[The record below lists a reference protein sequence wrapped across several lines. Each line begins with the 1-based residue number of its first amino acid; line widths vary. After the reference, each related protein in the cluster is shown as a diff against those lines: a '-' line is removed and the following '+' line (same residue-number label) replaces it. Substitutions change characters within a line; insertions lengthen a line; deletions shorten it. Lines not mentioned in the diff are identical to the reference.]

1 MFERFTDR
9 ARRVVVLAQEEARML
24 NHNYIG
30 TEHILLGLIHEGE
43 GVAAKALESLGIS
56 LEGVRQQVEEII
68 GQGQSA
74 PSGHIPFTPRAKK
87 VLELSLRE
95 ALQLGH
101 NYIGTE
107 HILLGLIREGEGVA
121 AQVLVKLG
129 ADLNRV
135 RQQVIQLLHGYQG
148 KEPAAAG
155 GPQEAA
161 PSTSLVLDQFGRNL
175 TQAAREGKLDPVI
188 GREKEI
194 ERVMQVLS
202 RRTKNNPVLVGEP
215 GVGKTAV
222 VEGLSQKIVKGEVP
236 ETLKDKQLYTLDLG
250 ALVAGSRYRGDF
262 EERLKKVL
270 KEIRTRGDIILFI
283 DELHTLVGAGAAE
296 GAIDAA
302 SILKPMLARGELQTI
317 GATTLDEYRKYLEK
331 DAALERRFQ
340 PIQVN
345 EPTISHTIEIL
356 KGLRDRYEA
365 HHRVSITDGALVAA
379 AQLANRYIN
388 DRFLPDK
395 AIDLIDEAGSRMR
408 IRRMT
413 APPDLREYDEKIADV
428 RRDKES
434 AIDAQDFEKAA
445 ALRDKE
451 KQLLTAKAQREKE
464 WKAGDMDVV
473 AEVDEELIAE
483 VLATATGIPVFKLT
497 EEESQRLLRME
508 DELHKRVI
516 GQNDAIKA
524 LAQSIR
530 RTRAGLKDPK
540 RPGGSFIFAGPSGVG
555 KTELS
560 KTLAEFLFGE
570 EDALIQLDM
579 SEFMEKHT
587 VSRLFGSPP
596 GYVGYE
602 EGGQLT
608 EKVRRKPFS
617 VVLFDEIE
625 KAHQDIF
632 NSLLQILED
641 GRLTD
646 AQGRV
651 VDFKNTV
658 IIMTTNLG
666 TRDISKTIGFSQ
678 EADVEGAYERMKG
691 KVTEELKKH
700 FRPEFLNRV
709 DDTIVFHQLE
719 RGEIKSIVD
728 LMIAKINERLKDRDT
743 ELYVLNRAKNL
754 LVERG
759 YDREM
764 GARPLRRTIQ
774 REIED
779 SLSDKILTNDL
790 GAGDLIVVEADGEG
804 ERAKFSFTGK
814 GKLGWNEVSAFADD
828 LIVDA
833 ATELRDLGVEI
844 LVSEGVKD
852 LIRGAYGENDGA
864 RSLAE
869 AVRTYVSRPV
879 REKVIEF
886 RTSGDD
892 SARESFAKK
901 GALLAVEPADPESE
915 RPVVVT
921 PRTTLTDADLA
932 DIQRQWTA
940 YAEALVAPHD
950 DLGVSVTDDLVRT
963 LWEKYGTVRELS
975 AELEAYLKQIEVTI
989 AKERA
994 EAATRQRRR
1003 EQGEDLAEET
1013 PRRIVVDLTTDGD
1026 RRKVTITVEET
1037 TRAAIKAAA
1046 PAIEGAGAVD

>member
-56 LEGVRQQVEEII
+56 LDAVREQVQEII
-68 GQGQSA
+68 GQGQQS
-74 PSGHIPFTPRAKK
+74 PTGHIPFTPRAKK

-95 ALQLGH
+95 GLQLGH

-135 RQQVIQLLHGYQG
+135 RQQVIQLLSGYQG
-148 KEPAAAG
+148 KETASAGVGAG
-155 GPQEAA
+155 GQEGQQAG
-161 PSTSLVLDQFGRNL
+161 SLVLDQFGRNL

-188 GREKEI
+188 GRQPEI

-202 RRTKNNPVLVGEP
+202 RRTKNNPVLIGEP

-222 VEGLSQKIVKGEVP
+222 VEGLASDIIRGEVP

-283 DELHTLVGAGAAE
+283 DEIHTLVGAGAAE

-317 GATTLDEYRKYLEK
+317 GATTLDEYRKHIEK

-345 EPTISHTIEIL
+345 EPTLAHAIEIL

-365 HHRVSITDGALVAA
+365 HHRVSITDSALVAA
-379 AQLANRYIN
+379 ANMADRYIN
-388 DRFLPDK
+388 DRYLPDK
-395 AIDLIDEAGSRMR
+395 AIDLIDEAGARLR

-413 APPDLREYDEKIADV
+413 APPDLRDFDEKITHAK
-428 RRDKES
+428 REKEA
-434 AIDAQDFEKAA
+434 AIDGQDFELAA
-445 ALRDKE
+445 RLRDEEHK
-451 KQLLTAKAQREKE
+451 LTQARAAREKE

-483 VLATATGIPVFKLT
+483 VLAASTGIPVMRLT
-497 EEESQRLLRME
+497 EEESSRLLHME
-508 DELHKRVI
+508 DELHKRIV
-516 GQNDAIKA
+516 GMEDAIKA
-524 LAQSIR
+524 ISQAIR
-530 RTRAGLKDPK
+530 RTRAGLKDPR
-540 RPGGSFIFAGPSGVG
+540 RPGGSFIFAGPTGVG
-555 KTELS
+555 KTELA
-560 KTLAEFLFGE
+560 KALAEFLFGD
-570 EDALIQLDM
+570 EDSLITLDM
-579 SEFMEKHT
+579 SEYSEKHT
-587 VSRLFGSPP
+587 VSRMFGSPP

-625 KAHQDIF
+625 KAHADIF

-646 AQGRV
+646 SQGRA

-666 TRDISKTIGFSQ
+666 TRDIAKGVSLGFS
-678 EADVEGAYERMKG
+678 AGNDSRSGYERMKN
-691 KVTEELKKH
+691 KVTDELKQH

-709 DDTIVFHQLE
+709 DDTIVFPQLTQS
-719 RGEIKSIVD
+719 EIVQIVD
-728 LMIAKINERLKDRDT
+728 MMVARLDERLKDKDMGI
-743 ELYVLNRAKNL
+743 ELTPAAKAL
-754 LVERG
+754 LAKKG
-759 YDREM
+759 YDPVL
-764 GARPLRRTIQ
+764 GARPLRRAIQ

-779 SLSDKILTNDL
+779 ALSEKIL
-790 GAGDLIVVEADGEG
+790 
-804 ERAKFSFTGK
+804 F
-814 GKLGWNEVSAFADD
+814 
-828 LIVDA
+828 
-833 ATELRDLGVEI
+833 
-844 LVSEGVKD
+844 
-852 LIRGAYGENDGA
+852 
-864 RSLAE
+864 
-869 AVRTYVSRPV
+869 
-879 REKVIEF
+879 
-886 RTSGDD
+886 
-892 SARESFAKK
+892 
-901 GALLAVEPADPESE
+901 
-915 RPVVVT
+915 
-921 PRTTLTDADLA
+921 
-932 DIQRQWTA
+932 
-940 YAEALVAPHD
+940 
-950 DLGVSVTDDLVRT
+950 
-963 LWEKYGTVRELS
+963 
-975 AELEAYLKQIEVTI
+975 AELEAGQIVLVDTEG
-989 AKERA
+989 EGRE
-994 EAATRQRRR
+994 EAFTFTGTQKS
-1003 EQGEDLAEET
+1003 DMPDT
-1013 PRRIVVDLTTDGD
+1013 VP
-1026 RRKVTITVEET
+1026 VEE
-1037 TRAAIKAAA
+1037 ASSA
-1046 PAIEGAGAVD
+1046 E

>member
-56 LEGVRQQVEEII
+56 LEAVRQQVEEII
-68 GQGQSA
+68 GQGQQA

-148 KEPAAAG
+148 KETQATAG
-155 GPQEAA
+155 ASESA

-175 TQAAREGKLDPVI
+175 TQAARESKLDPVI
-188 GREKEI
+188 GRDKEI

-202 RRTKNNPVLVGEP
+202 RRTKNNPVLIGEP

-222 VEGLSQKIVKGEVP
+222 VEGLAQKIVKGEIP

-340 PIQVN
+340 PIQVD
-345 EPTISHTIEIL
+345 EPTIAHAIEIL

-365 HHRVSITDGALVAA
+365 HHRVSITDSALVAA
-379 AQLANRYIN
+379 ANLADRYIS

-413 APPDLREYDEKIADV
+413 APPDLREFDEKIAGV
-428 RRDKES
+428 RRDKEA

-445 ALRDKE
+445 SLRDDE
-451 KQLLTAKAQREKE
+451 KQLLAKKAQREKE

-483 VLATATGIPVFKLT
+483 VLAASTGIPVFKLT
-497 EEESQRLLRME
+497 EEESSRLLRME
-508 DELHKRVI
+508 DELHQRVI
-516 GQNDAIKA
+516 GQKDAVKA
-524 LAQSIR
+524 LSQAIR

-560 KTLAEFLFGE
+560 KTLAEFLFGD

-625 KAHQDIF
+625 KAHNDIF
-632 NSLLQILED
+632 NSLLQVLEE

-646 AQGRV
+646 AQGRN

-666 TRDISKTIGFSQ
+666 TRDISKGVAMGFAKESDAQ
-678 EADVEGAYERMKG
+678 TNYERMKA
-691 KVTEELKKH
+691 KVSEELKQN

-709 DDTIVFHQLE
+709 DDIIVFHQLTE
-719 RGEIKSIVD
+719 QEIFQIVD
-728 LMIAKINERLKDRDT
+728 LMITSLDSRLKEKDMGI
-743 ELYVLNRAKNL
+743 ELRPAAKKIL
-754 LVERG
+754 SERG
-759 YDREM
+759 FDPVL

-779 SLSDKILTNDL
+779 QLSEKILF
-790 GAGDLIVVEADGEG
+790 GDLKAGQIVVIDAEGEG
-804 ERAKFSFTGK
+804 SDAKFTFKGVPKPAAVPDTPEVESAAGK
-814 GKLGWNEVSAFADD
+814 
-828 LIVDA
+828 
-833 ATELRDLGVEI
+833 RD
-844 LVSEGVKD
+844 
-852 LIRGAYGENDGA
+852 
-864 RSLAE
+864 
-869 AVRTYVSRPV
+869 
-879 REKVIEF
+879 
-886 RTSGDD
+886 
-892 SARESFAKK
+892 
-901 GALLAVEPADPESE
+901 
-915 RPVVVT
+915 
-921 PRTTLTDADLA
+921 
-932 DIQRQWTA
+932 
-940 YAEALVAPHD
+940 
-950 DLGVSVTDDLVRT
+950 
-963 LWEKYGTVRELS
+963 
-975 AELEAYLKQIEVTI
+975 
-989 AKERA
+989 
-994 EAATRQRRR
+994 
-1003 EQGEDLAEET
+1003 
-1013 PRRIVVDLTTDGD
+1013 
-1026 RRKVTITVEET
+1026 
-1037 TRAAIKAAA
+1037 
-1046 PAIEGAGAVD
+1046 

>member
-68 GQGQSA
+68 GQGQQA

-135 RQQVIQLLHGYQG
+135 RQQVIQLLSGYQG

-155 GPQEAA
+155 AAPGEAA

-202 RRTKNNPVLVGEP
+202 RRTKNNPVLIGEP

-222 VEGLSQKIVKGEVP
+222 VEGLSQKIIKGEVP

-283 DELHTLVGAGAAE
+283 DEIHTLVGAGAAE

-317 GATTLDEYRKYLEK
+317 GATTSDEYRKYVEK

-340 PIQVN
+340 PVRVEEPSLDMTIQ
-345 EPTISHTIEIL
+345 IL

-379 AQLANRYIN
+379 ATLADRYIS

-395 AIDLIDEAGSRMR
+395 AIDLIDEAGARMR

-413 APPDLREYDEKIADV
+413 APPDLRDFDERIAQV

-434 AIDAQDFEKAA
+434 AIDAQDFERAA
-445 ALRDKE
+445 QLRDKE
-451 KQLLTAKAQREKE
+451 KQLLGQKAQREKE
-464 WKAGDMDVV
+464 WKAGDLDVV
-473 AEVDEELIAE
+473 SEVDDEQIAE
-483 VLATATGIPVFKLT
+483 VLGNWTGIPVYKLT
-497 EEESQRLLRME
+497 EEETSRLLRME

-516 GQNDAIKA
+516 GQEDAVKA
-524 LAQSIR
+524 VSKAIR

-540 RPGGSFIFAGPSGVG
+540 RPSGSFIFAGPSGVG

-560 KTLAEFLFGE
+560 KALAEFLFGS

-579 SEFMEKHT
+579 SEFHDRYT
-587 VSRLFGSPP
+587 VSRLVGAPP
-596 GYVGYE
+596 GYVGYD

-608 EKVRRKPFS
+608 EKVRRRPFS

-625 KAHQDIF
+625 KAHPDVF
-632 NSLLQILED
+632 NTLLQILED

-646 AQGRV
+646 GQGRI

-658 IIMTTNLG
+658 IILTTNLG
-666 TRDISKTIGFSQ
+666 TRDVAKAVSLGFQQS
-678 EADVEGAYERMKG
+678 EDSESNYDRMKQ
-691 KVTEELKKH
+691 KVNDELKQH
-700 FRPEFLNRV
+700 FRPEFLNRI
-709 DDTIVFHQLE
+709 DDTIVFHQLRE
-719 RGEIKSIVD
+719 NEILQIVD
-728 LMIAKINERLKDRDT
+728 IMIQRIEGQLRNKDMGLELTDNAKKYLAKKGFDP
-743 ELYVLNRAKNL
+743 VL
-754 LVERG
+754 
-759 YDREM
+759 

-774 REIED
+774 RDIED
-779 SLSDKILTNDL
+779 NLSERILFNELTP
-790 GAGDLIVVEADGEG
+790 GQIVVVDCEG
-804 ERAKFSFTGK
+804 DPENIDKS
-814 GKLGWNEVSAFADD
+814 KLVF
-828 LIVDA
+828 
-833 ATELRDLGVEI
+833 
-844 LVSEGVKD
+844 
-852 LIRGAYGENDGA
+852 RGADRPA
-864 RSLAE
+864 TVPD
-869 AVRTYVSRPV
+869 AVPV
-879 REKVIEF
+879 ELTVDN
-886 RTSGDD
+886 GN
-892 SARESFAKK
+892 SAA
-901 GALLAVEPADPESE
+901 
-915 RPVVVT
+915 
-921 PRTTLTDADLA
+921 
-932 DIQRQWTA
+932 
-940 YAEALVAPHD
+940 
-950 DLGVSVTDDLVRT
+950 
-963 LWEKYGTVRELS
+963 
-975 AELEAYLKQIEVTI
+975 
-989 AKERA
+989 
-994 EAATRQRRR
+994 
-1003 EQGEDLAEET
+1003 
-1013 PRRIVVDLTTDGD
+1013 
-1026 RRKVTITVEET
+1026 
-1037 TRAAIKAAA
+1037 
-1046 PAIEGAGAVD
+1046 